1 MVFISKEQQE
11 TLLLVDNLINDNK
24 TYNEIISQ
32 LIDNKYEL
40 RANIRNGYI
49 PKTKLEICK
58 NGKYT
63 FVDIRKKRNGFAYW
77 ETIKL
82 S

>member
-1 MVFISKEQQE
+1 MIFISKEQQE
-11 TLLLVDNLINDNK
+11 TLLLVDNLITDNK

-32 LIDNKYEL
+32 LLDDGYDL
-40 RANIRNGYI
+40 RANIKNGYI
-49 PKTKLEICK
+49 PKTKLEIFK
-58 NGKYT
+58 NDKYT
-63 FVDIRKKRNGFAYW
+63 FVDLRKKKNGYAYW